1 MTNTIHAQGGICP
14 SLSVFFMRHVFNKG
28 NRCVPIGT
36 LKGLFK
42 RFNPF
47 LEGKK
52 KESKTKGAGSII
64 IVTLNHRVC
73 RARIPLGSWKK
84 DVTR

>member
-47 LEGKK
+47 LKGKRK
-52 KESKTKGAGSII
+52 K
-64 IVTLNHRVC
+64 VRQRVLVPSSSSQTTI
-73 RARIPLGSWKK
+73 AYVAPGPSWDHGKM
-84 DVTR
+84 